1 MLRWLVHGNNPSLSS
16 GRPMVDD
23 GDLRRAKELLSHFE
37 LVGHT
42 EELPAFIE
50 ASRAVLGWP
59 PLTEALTAKNS
70 APAPNRYPLSAAERA
85 WTAEHTSL
93 DASLVNHFCAARGS
107 HCLHHQKQLVPY
119 PDACMV
125 GLPASKSV

>member
-1 MLRWLVHGNNPSLSS
+1 
-16 GRPMVDD
+16 MVDD

-59 PLTEALTAKNS
+59 PLTAALT
-70 APAPNRYPLSAAERA
+70 
-85 WTAEHTSL
+85 
-93 DASLVNHFCAARGS
+93 
-107 HCLHHQKQLVPY
+107 Q
-119 PDACMV
+119 
-125 GLPASKSV
+125 

>member
-1 MLRWLVHGNNPSLSS
+1 
-16 GRPMVDD
+16 MVDD

-70 APAPNRYPLSAAERA
+70 APAPNRYQLSAAERA
-85 WTAEHTSL
+85 WTAE
-93 DASLVNHFCAARGS
+93 
-107 HCLHHQKQLVPY
+107 CLESVCVVPRLGG
-119 PDACMV
+119 ALCI
-125 GLPASKSV
+125 G